1 MGSKGLFAALA
12 AGFMAIALTACGGG
26 TVAVTLG
33 GTDPSIDPT
42 TPTITIH
49 PAAQTVSPGQTAS
62 FTVAASGTGP
72 LAYQWKKND
81 STIAGAT
88 LSTYTTPATSSA
100 DNGASYSV
108 SVSNS
113 AGTVTSNKA
122 ALTVSASP
130 GVPGVPAIGTQP
142 ANQSVVVGQTATFT
156 VTASGTGPFTYQWQ
170 KNGTN
175 ISGAT
180 TSTYTTPATTVDD
193 DGAQYGVVVGNS
205 DYQVSDYKVSS
216 SKATLTVTAAA
227 VAPAI
232 TNQPAETQTVT
243 AGQPATFSVTAT
255 GTAPLIYQ
263 WKKNGADIASNV
275 PSSTYT
281 IAATS
286 EADSGVYSV
295 VVSNSTGTPVTSN
308 HATLTVST
316 AAVAITAQPAA
327 LAITAGQTATFSVTA
342 TGTSPNYQWRR
353 NGTPI
358 VGATS
363 SSYTT
368 PDMSIAGSGV
378 DYSVV
383 VSNSAGSVTSSNA
396 TLTVNPN
403 PSANPKYSLVAN
415 ASGGTHDKTEC
426 VKDNSTGFIWE
437 GKTADGDRKGN
448 LVYSNFD
455 STDIAQKRIGFGTD
469 TINPT
474 EAEVYS
480 GFNTAAYR
488 IAVNA
493 STLCG
498 FTDWRMPTQ
507 DEMLGIVD
515 ASQAAAPYIN
525 SLWFPYSFSAYW
537 TSSPSAIQPAAAI
550 SISFNYPNG
559 QIDQQFRTT
568 LFAVRLVRGN
578 Q

>member
-49 PAAQTVSPGQTAS
+49 PAVQTVSPGQTAS

-205 DYQVSDYKVSS
+205 DYQVSANKVSS

-232 TNQPAETQTVT
+232 TSQPAETQTVT

-263 WKKNGADIASNV
+263 WKKNGADIASNA

-327 LAITAGQTATFSVTA
+327 LTITAGQTATFSVTA

-358 VGATS
+358 AGATS

-403 PSANPKYSLVAN
+403 PSANPKYSLVAK

-525 SLWFPYSFSAYW
+525 PLWFPYSFSAYW